1 MRIRPLDTS
10 SEAWRI
16 AREAHARLGPGG
28 RVRAAF
34 EAAEFG
40 RALTL
45 EGIRLRHPDY
55 DQRMLRLA
63 LFRRLYGD
71 ALFLKAYPGENV
83 VA

>member
-10 SEAWRI
+10 QEAWLVT
-16 AREAHARLGPGG
+16 REAHARLGPDG

-40 RALTL
+40 RALAL
-45 EGIRLRHPDY
+45 EGIRLRHPEY

-63 LFRRLYGD
+63 LFRLLYGD
-71 ALFLKAYPGENV
+71 VLFLKVFPGENV

>member
-16 AREAHARLGPGG
+16 AREAHARMGPEG

-40 RALTL
+40 RALAL
-45 EGIRLRHPDY
+45 EGIRHRHPEY